1 MYALFAQQLQNQQ
14 AIFSASVLVPLL
26 YGVCESNEAEFR
38 ALDKAIQLS
47 TAFRTLAQSHVIIE
61 TDSKNVFAWAA
72 RESEVPWKLTQ
83 IRNAIE
89 RVKVVR
95 RDVPQQYQVVP
106 PVAVAPVIEMA
117 GRAIISLPRVR
128 YLSDMR
134 YDTCIICLN
143 DFIEGEE
150 LVALQCDHVF
160 HYRCMDEWLT
170 WGTGCP
176 ICRASTT

>member
-1 MYALFAQQLQNQQ
+1 MPATELFVSHSWTSELELGI
-14 AIFSASVLVPLL
+14 IFGCLLILTRLILLVL
-26 YGVCESNEAEFR
+26 YYFYS
-38 ALDKAIQLS
+38 
-47 TAFRTLAQSHVIIE
+47 
-61 TDSKNVFAWAA
+61 
-72 RESEVPWKLTQ
+72 
-83 IRNAIE
+83 
-89 RVKVVR
+89 VR